1 MEALDLVERD
11 RMVAAVAAASVLTL
25 EGKRIRLRELWDD
38 GVVVTTFLRQ
48 FGCLFCHRAIA
59 ELVAIVP
66 DVLARGGRL
75 VFVGNGSIEQA
86 KRFYAEKKLP
96 REGCTVVT
104 DPERESFRAAEL
116 KRGFAKV
123 FLNGG
128 SVGAYRDARGEGHRI
143 TGLFGDLTQLGGTMV
158 TRPPARLV
166 MLHRSQ
172 FAGDH
177 APAKEILDAVTP
189 LASSRRLA

>member
-1 MEALDLVERD
+1 MEALDLDLVEQD
-11 RMVAAVAAASVLTL
+11 RMVASVAAASVLTL
-25 EGKRIRLRELWDD
+25 EGKRIRLRELWDG

-59 ELVAIVP
+59 EVVAIIP

-75 VFVGNGSIEQA
+75 VFVGNGSIDQA

-96 REGCTVVT
+96 REGVTVVT
-104 DPERESFRAAEL
+104 DPERESFLAAEMN
-116 KRGFAKV
+116 RGFAKT
-123 FLNGG
+123 FFNGG
-128 SVGAYRDARGEGHRI
+128 SVAAYRDARHDGHRI

-177 APAKEILDAVTP
+177 ANAPAILDAVTSP
-189 LASSRRLA
+189 SSG

>member
-1 MEALDLVERD
+1 MEAHDLVEQD
-11 RMVAAVAAASVLTL
+11 RMVASVAAASVLTL
-25 EGKRIRLRELWDD
+25 EGKRIRLRELWE
-38 GVVVTTFLRQ
+38 GGAVVTTFLRQ

-66 DVLARGGRL
+66 EVLARGGRL
-75 VFVGNGSIEQA
+75 VFVGNGSINQA

-104 DPERESFRAAEL
+104 DPERDSFRAAEM
-116 KRGFAKV
+116 KRGFAKT

-128 SVGAYRDARGEGHRI
+128 SVGAYREARGDGHRI
-143 TGLFGDLTQLGGTMV
+143 TGLFGDLTQLGGTMI

-177 APAKEILDAVTP
+177 ADTKAILAAFSGCP
-189 LASSRRLA
+189 

>member
-1 MEALDLVERD
+1 MEGLDLVERD

-25 EGKRIRLRELWDD
+25 DGKRIRLRELWEG

-59 ELVAIVP
+59 EVVAIVP

-75 VFVGNGSIEQA
+75 VFVGNGSIDQA

-96 REGCTVVT
+96 RDGCTVVT
-104 DPERESFRAAEL
+104 DPERESFRAAEM
-116 KRGFAKV
+116 KRSFTKT

-128 SVGAYRDARGEGHRI
+128 SVAAYKDARSEGHRI

-177 APAKEILDAVTP
+177 ASASAILGA
-189 LASSRRLA
+189 LSG

>member
-1 MEALDLVERD
+1 MEALDLDLFERD
-11 RMVAAVAAASVLTL
+11 RMVATVAAAGVLTL
-25 EGKRIRLRELWDD
+25 EGKRIRLRELWEG

-75 VFVGNGSIEQA
+75 VFVGNGSINQA

-104 DPERESFRAAEL
+104 DPERESFRAAEM
-116 KRGFAKV
+116 KRGFAKT

-128 SVGAYRDARGEGHRI
+128 SVSAYRDARGDGHRI
-143 TGLFGDLTQLGGTMV
+143 TGLFGDLTQLGGTMI

-177 APAKEILDAVTP
+177 AAAKDIIDAVSGCP
-189 LASSRRLA
+189 Q